1 MWDKS
6 QNIAFFRLVGPEGR
20 EVGSLKRGRGAMW
33 RDEKWKSARRC
44 GAKRISKPKWSKTH
58 EVWTTFG
65 SLDVENWHA
74 TMAPNAFFQAK
85 MPKELAVSDH
95 FCRATFGRSDVKNGI
110 PLWREAHFQVK
121 CSKLRGSTGGKHS
134 SKSKIQNTPASLE
147 VPLSKLWT
155 PVWRKAHVQVNM
167 YDTHQVQST
176 PFWREAHFQV
186 RKIDSLIR

>member
-1 MWDKS
+1 MRNEKVHGVAAQS
-6 QNIAFFRLVGPEGR
+6 ASPNQNGQKHTKCGP
-20 EVGSLKRGRGAMW
+20 LL
-33 RDEKWKSARRC
+33 
-44 GAKRISKPKWSKTH
+44 
-58 EVWTTFG
+58 EVWMSKIGTQ
-65 SLDVENWHA
+65 LWHQ
-74 TMAPNAFFQAK
+74 THFVQAK

-147 VPLSKLWT
+147 VPMSKLWT

-176 PFWREAHFQV
+176 PFWRETHFQV